1 VLVDS
6 PATLHPLFPPAM
18 ASEHP
23 DAPKQFGIRLS
34 NEVMAMIGKIQEYR
48 KKQNHPTTLSSIVE
62 DAIEE
67 MYDFMVENG
76 VIEGEEE

>member
-1 VLVDS
+1 
-6 PATLHPLFPPAM
+6 M
-18 ASEHP
+18 AQDHP
-23 DAPKQFGIRLS
+23 DAPKQFSVRLCD
-34 NEVMAMIGKIQEYR
+34 EVMAMVGKIQEYR
-48 KKQNHPTTLSSIVE
+48 KKHNHPTTLSSIVE

>member
-1 VLVDS
+1 
-6 PATLHPLFPPAM
+6 M

-34 NEVMAMIGKIQEYR
+34 DEVMAMIGKIQEYR
-48 KKQNHPTTLSSIVE
+48 KKQNHQTTLSSIVE

-67 MYDFMVENG
+67 MNDFMVENG

>member
-1 VLVDS
+1 
-6 PATLHPLFPPAM
+6 M

-34 NEVMAMIGKIQEYR
+34 NEVMAMIDKIQEYR